1 MYLEIQLYQS
11 GAYTQRTLNPTVEI
25 HPIYVHC
32 CSISNS
38 QNLGKAYIPINQR
51 MDNKCGT
58 FIQWNIILL
67 VKKMTFV
74 GKRIELENIILSKVA
89 QTQKDKY
96 CMISLIC
103 GC

>member
-1 MYLEIQLYQS
+1 MFIAALFVIARSWEK
-11 GAYTQRTLNPTVEI
+11 
-25 HPIYVHC
+25 PIFP
-32 CSISNS
+32 STKEWLI
-38 QNLGKAYIPINQR
+38 
-51 MDNKCGT
+51 CGT

-67 VKKMTFV
+67 VKKMIFV
-74 GKRIELENIILSKVA
+74 GKLIELENIILSKVA